1 MTAGTMRREDDATKR
16 YGVTVVENSVNAG
29 RWVREYSIGA
39 KGEVLAAAAAYYVG
53 ISIHNHV
60 AGVSLLEH
68 FCCTRHV
75 IEVRLPVEKDFV
87 SPQAKPSFS
96 TLARICGGELSRF
109 ALIKMFPAGVVIK

>member
-53 ISIHNHV
+53 ISIHDHV

-75 IEVRLPVEKDFV
+75 IEVRLPVEKDLRVTPGKTKLFDACANLWRRAFKIRVDQDV
-87 SPQAKPSFS
+87 SGWG
-96 TLARICGGELSRF
+96 RD
-109 ALIKMFPAGVVIK
+109 